1 MCRGT
6 RFAGEEKDL
15 ADKSKLDHKVAQDEA
30 RRISGHE
37 EVKDQIRQDIQEEVQ
52 IAADQKQSE
61 KPVVEHVAADLKD
74 RAVKEVAG
82 AEQELDRAKRAA
94 RFSQI
99 VDYIFYLIYGIIG
112 IVIVLELLGAREAS
126 GFKQFMDVISTPF
139 LAPFRGLMRDPA
151 IGSSQLMLSF
161 IIGLGVWI
169 LIHVAVNGALRLFV
183 HKKTA
188 V

>member
-1 MCRGT
+1 M
-6 RFAGEEKDL
+6 
-15 ADKSKLDHKVAQDEA
+15 ADKTRLDNKLAQDEA

-37 EVKDQIRQDIQEEVQ
+37 KVKDEIRQDINEEVQ
-52 IAADQKQSE
+52 ISAEQKQTE
-61 KPVVEHVAADLKD
+61 KPIVENVAADLKN
-74 RAVKEVAG
+74 RAVQDIAG
-82 AEQELDRAKRAA
+82 TEAELDRAKRAA

-112 IVIVLELLGAREAS
+112 IVIALELLGAREAS
-126 GFKQFMDVISTPF
+126 GFKRFMDIISTPF

-151 IGSSQLMLSF
+151 IGSSQLMFSF

-169 LIHVAVNGALRLFV
+169 LIHFAVNGALRLFV

>member
-1 MCRGT
+1 
-6 RFAGEEKDL
+6 
-15 ADKSKLDHKVAQDEA
+15 
-30 RRISGHE
+30 GHE
-37 EVKDQIRQDIQEEVQ
+37 QIKDQIRRDVQAEVEVT
-52 IAADQKQSE
+52 ADQKQTQ
-61 KPVVEHVAADLKD
+61 PVVEQVTSDLKN
-74 RAVKEVAG
+74 RAVQDVAG
-82 AEQELDRAKRAA
+82 AESELDRAKRAA

-112 IVIVLELLGAREAS
+112 LVIVLELLGARESS
-126 GFKQFMDVISTPF
+126 GFKQFMDTISAPV

-151 IGSSQLMLSF
+151 VGSSQLMLSY

-169 LIHVAVNGALRLFV
+169 LIHVAINGALRLFV